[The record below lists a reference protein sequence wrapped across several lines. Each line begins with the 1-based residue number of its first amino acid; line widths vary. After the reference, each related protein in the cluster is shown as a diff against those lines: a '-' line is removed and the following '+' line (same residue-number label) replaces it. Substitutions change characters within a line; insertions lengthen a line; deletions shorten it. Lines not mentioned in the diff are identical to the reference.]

1 MADIEEIKKLSPE
14 ERIKRLKKLEEEKRK
29 EIEEAQKLL
38 KESAVELEREEKIK
52 KEIPIP
58 QVKAVDVG
66 ELFTQE
72 EKQIFATKRYEESKL
87 SRAEEAPEEAPAAAG
102 EKTLEEEVWKAQPE
116 LTREQLEEQRQY
128 GEKLAFEQPD
138 RLYEMARGAYDEF
151 KETGQVDQGKMYA
164 LGVAIGRKDET
175 SPAGEYKAPT
185 EEAQEQFGSVKSIIK
200 YLRGR

>member
-87 SRAEEAPEEAPAAAG
+87 SRAEEAPEEAPAAAA

-116 LTREQLEEQRQY
+116 LTQEQIEQQTQY
-128 GEKLAFEQPD
+128 GEKLALEQPG
-138 RLYEMARGAYDEF
+138 RLYEMAREAYDEF
-151 KETGQVDQGKMYA
+151 KETGQVDQGRMYA
-164 LGVAIGRKDET
+164 LGVAINKKDD
-175 SPAGEYKAPT
+175 ALGGEYKAPT
-185 EEAQEQFGSVKSIIK
+185 EEAQEQFGSAKSIIK
-200 YLRGR
+200 YLRGT